1 MGLLN
6 GVCPEK
12 EANKTIIW
20 QPIPIPDSYICLKMQ
35 GYMNVLILGSG
46 GREHAL
52 AWKLRQSPKCG
63 HLYVI
68 PGNGGTSSFSK
79 ILDIDA
85 YDFNALAEAVKQHN
99 IELIVVGP
107 EDFLVAGI
115 ADFFEKVEGVR
126 IVGPVKA
133 AAMLEGSKAFAKAFM
148 SEMGIPT
155 ADYAAFEKG
164 QESEAL
170 AFLKQ
175 MKAPYVVKADGLAAG
190 KGVVICPNLQEAEAC
205 VRQMFSGQ
213 FGEASSKVV
222 LESFL
227 DGIEFSVFVLTD
239 GIHWKLLPAA
249 KDYKKV
255 GEGDQGPN
263 TGGMGA
269 VSPVPFLDEKLLE
282 KVENQ
287 IINPT
292 IKGLQ
297 NRGITYHGV
306 IFFGLIMV
314 DGDPFVIEYNCR
326 FGDPETEVIL
336 PRIEGDLLS
345 AFDLLTQGRLHEAAL
360 GEIDQSVCTVMYCS
374 QGYPGNYAKGSPI
387 NLPLFSHPTIVFH
400 AGTRFGQNGQ
410 LVSNGGRV
418 LAVSSYGRNM
428 EEALQHSYAAL
439 KKIDFPEGFYRN
451 DIGFDLKS

>member
-1 MGLLN
+1 
-6 GVCPEK
+6 
-12 EANKTIIW
+12 
-20 QPIPIPDSYICLKMQ
+20 
-35 GYMNVLILGSG
+35 MNVLILGGG

-63 HLYVI
+63 DLYI
-68 PGNGGTSSFSK
+68 TPGNGGTRFLSK
-79 ILDIDA
+79 TLEIDP
-85 YDFNALAEAVKQHN
+85 YDFNALAEAVKQHS

-126 IVGPVKA
+126 VVGPVKA

-164 QESEAL
+164 QEQEAL
-170 AFLKQ
+170 AFLRQ
-175 MKAPYVVKADGLAAG
+175 MKAPYVIKADGLAAG
-190 KGVVICPNLQEAEAC
+190 KGVVICHNLPEAEAC
-205 VRQMFSGQ
+205 LQQMFSGQ
-213 FGEASSKVV
+213 FGEASAKVV

-227 DGIEFSVFVLTD
+227 DGIEFSVFALTD
-239 GIHWKLLPAA
+239 GLHWKLLPAA

-269 VSPVPFLDEKLLE
+269 VSPVPFLDKMLLN
-282 KVENQ
+282 KVENR
-287 IINPT
+287 IIKPT

-297 NRGITYHGV
+297 SRGISYHGV

-336 PRIEGDLLS
+336 PRIDGDLLT
-345 AFDLLTQGRLHEAAL
+345 AFDLLTKGRLQEATL
-360 GEIDQSVCTVMYCS
+360 GEIDHSVCTVMYCS
-374 QGYPGNYAKGSPI
+374 KGYPGNYAKGNPI
-387 NLPLFSHPTIVFH
+387 NLPELTHPTLVFH
-400 AGTRFGQNGQ
+400 AGTRLAENGQ

-418 LAVSSYGRNM
+418 LAVSSYGLTM
-428 EEALQHSYAAL
+428 EEALQHSYTAL
-439 KKIDFPEGFYRN
+439 EKIDFAEGFYRN